1 MKGKDSTVT
10 LDSVLWDGTELLIMT
25 TRTFEKEV
33 GMDDKPWLGVDISLN
48 GEFFFLSK
56 KLFSIQ
62 CSARK
67 CKTDNDCHCHFP
79 PDT

>member
-1 MKGKDSTVT
+1 MYKRQRQGKDSTVT

-48 GEFFFLSK
+48 GE
-56 KLFSIQ
+56 KLQSDMMSNSYR
-62 CSARK
+62 CLLYTSLYRLV
-67 CKTDNDCHCHFP
+67 
-79 PDT
+79 